1 MFDNKDQRKDWLEL
15 MEAMDTLPNPPAC
28 ENFPDAY
35 FPERAER
42 NGDHYIRLA
51 VDTCRRC
58 PVVAQC
64 AAYAIKWEAEGIWG
78 ATTANDRKRI
88 RRARRLPDPVSEI
101 EEIEI
106 EAA

>member
-1 MFDNKDQRKDWLEL
+1 MFDNKDQKKDWLEL

-28 ENFPDAY
+28 SNFPDAY

-42 NGDHYIRLA
+42 GRDHYIDLA
-51 VDTCRRC
+51 VNACRRC

-64 AAYAIKWEAEGIWG
+64 AAYGIKWEVEGIWG
-78 ATTANDRKRI
+78 ATTSYDRKKI
-88 RRARRLPDPVSEI
+88 RRARRLPDPITGEY
-101 EEIEI
+101 